1 MMRLC
6 LYLSRTQGG
15 FSFAPLRNKMGFSTW
30 SVFYTFLR
38 WLWPRGAWAPK
49 NGLTRF
55 TARCFAT
62 FLALRPNLLKE
73 WFSISFRACLTPF
86 ALAQSTLCLCTKNG
100 ITHFTTECFAEQF
113 PCSALGFRNSTPPLF
128 LLFMCSSNAKLSVSY
143 RGGYS
148 RSLWLACLPCWQS
161 PMGVLHRIQCAQRV
175 NEGFT
180 KLTASD
186 QLSCSAKISYAP
198 FVGFGSQS
206 LMCWQSRHCLLF
218 SYPQVSWVKQCF
230 IEETCTKPFFFWKVW

>member
-1 MMRLC
+1 MLYGLRTAIAVGDPLSHIKGKLFEVLCGSSVLGAPIQMIAEIPTQGLPCIYRSFPQMMRLC
-6 LYLSRTQGG
+6 LYLNRTQGG
-15 FSFAPLRNKMGFSTW
+15 FSFAPLRNKMGFSIW

-62 FLALRPNLLKE
+62 FLALRPNQLKKR
-73 WFSISFRACLTPF
+73 FSISFRACFTPF

-128 LLFMCSSNAKLSVSY
+128 LLFTCSSNAELSVSY

-148 RSLWLACLPCWQS
+148 RSLWLACLPRLAVFDGGSTQN
-161 PMGVLHRIQCAQRV
+161 PM
-175 NEGFT
+175 
-180 KLTASD
+180 
-186 QLSCSAKISYAP
+186 
-198 FVGFGSQS
+198 
-206 LMCWQSRHCLLF
+206 
-218 SYPQVSWVKQCF
+218 
-230 IEETCTKPFFFWKVW
+230 CTTSERRFH